1 MTGLIEN
8 QICEAIELFISRN
21 NELSD
26 SNKTVRGYIRGFN
39 RAKNLYQVEYKGE
52 LLDMPTVNPGAAF
65 EPGTEVFILLL
76 NNNLNEGKFILC
88 ATDNANN
95 PINQS
100 LVWHTSVD

>member
-1 MTGLIEN
+1 MANIEN
-8 QICEAIELFISRN
+8 QICEAVELLIHRN
-21 NELSD
+21 NETLD
-26 SNKTVRGYIRGFN
+26 ANKTVRGYIRGFN
-39 RAKNLYQVEYKGE
+39 RERNLYQVEYKGE

-65 EPGTEVFILLL
+65 IPGTEVFILLL
-76 NNNLNEGKFILC
+76 NNNINEGRFILC

>member
-8 QICEAIELFISRN
+8 QICEAIELFINRN

-88 ATDNANN
+88 ATENANN